1 MSSHSLRRRSSFG
14 LPATSSNVTL
24 TRKMS
29 VISPSALTGHLNQD
43 VVVQIAIL
51 VSVCNVEASHVSRR
65 RRFVHAEN
73 LPVLFA
79 LIKHRANC
87 MLSFTIAFP

>member
-51 VSVCNVEASHVSRR
+51 VSVRDVDASHVAEDVDLFTLDIDRR
-65 RRFVHAEN
+65 C
-73 LPVLFA
+73 LL
-79 LIKHRANC
+79 
-87 MLSFTIAFP
+87 